1 MTRIGRPDVVSV
13 LDGKI
18 AIVTGTSRGVGVG
31 IAHELLRAGATVIG
45 CSRSPLDTIPGI
57 GAEPDWAARTSQRVC
72 DQGDCHSIDSFVTD
86 VVAAHGRIDIL
97 VNNAGGTVPAPHA
110 ESIPELVQRIQGA
123 PQSDDDYERT
133 ALFHA
138 YAVQMNLISPLWFAI
153 RAYRQM
159 ATQDGVGCIINI
171 SSGAGHPA
179 GSPTLVSYGAAKSGL
194 NHLTRSLAEE
204 WGPKVR
210 INCIALGPTMTE
222 NFRSFVLPKDDPAGE
237 RYFAAVP
244 LRRLRFPRERGRGL
258 RQWHHDR
265 TRRRHAAGRSL
276 RRGPED
282 DHRSAVAPSP
292 PSDNAWHG
300 CICRCETG
308 TTTSGSPQKD
318 CPVVSKTCPE
328 VSRFES

>member
-1 MTRIGRPDVVSV
+1 MGE

-45 CSRSPLDTIPGI
+45 CSRSRLDALPGTD
-57 GAEPDWAARTSQRVC
+57 ADPDWASRSAQMTC
-72 DQGDCHSIDSFVTD
+72 DQGDYRAIDAFVSE
-86 VVAAHGRIDIL
+86 VAEKYGRIDIL
-97 VNNAGGTVPAPHA
+97 VNNAGGTVPTPHVEDVPA
-110 ESIPELVQRIQGA
+110 LVQKIQGA
-123 PQSDDDYERT
+123 PRSDDDYERT

-159 ATQDGVGCIINI
+159 AAQDGIGCIINI

-210 INCIALGPTMTE
+210 VNCVALGPTMTE
-222 NFRSFVLPKDDPAGE
+222 NFRSFVLPKDDPTGE
-237 RYFAAVP
+237 KYFAAVP
-244 LRRLRFPRERGRGL
+244 LRRAGEPAEVGRVCVFL
-258 RQWHHDR
+258 
-265 TRRRHAAGRSL
+265 AG
-276 RRGPED
+276 GD
-282 DHRSAVAPSP
+282 ADFV
-292 PSDNAWHG
+292 N
-300 CICRCETG
+300 G
-308 TTTSGSPQKD
+308 TTIEHDGGMLPGVLYD
-318 CPVVSKTCPE
+318 AGLKTITDLL
-328 VSRFES
+328 